1 MRKGLKSILRICI
14 MKLPEVKSGEILELL
29 KKFDQ
34 EEHFHEFIAK
44 RHENIQEF
52 ETALKDFFN
61 AERSKDCAILGID
74 IYRYSKFG
82 ENKQNYIPFL
92 FKFLYE
98 KSIKDC
104 LATQRY
110 LFQNCTEAGVLGDLI
125 SIGDGGFQIM
135 ETPLHCLI
143 FALYFEASLR
153 AYNSYSYFPKLRNFI
168 GEITVRYT
176 ISYDKLFKFENNYF
190 GPAIINNARII
201 SKDKLNRFLLDQN
214 TYEWF
219 QSKTNGIE
227 SLKIISLERLSQVS
241 DFVSYDWNKIKD
253 KNIIFFDKNKPSSFV
268 SINISKLRPVE
279 AKESLFDVY
288 NLHLQVELTFCDTNQ
303 INNKPMVVTL
313 GNLNTEGIN
322 I

>member
-1 MRKGLKSILRICI
+1 MNLSEIKS
-14 MKLPEVKSGEILELL
+14 EEITELL
-29 KKFDQ
+29 KKFDS
-34 EEHFHEFIAK
+34 EEHFQEFIAK
-44 RHENIQEF
+44 RHENIKEF
-52 ETALKDFFN
+52 ETALKDFFGQ
-61 AERSKDCAILGID
+61 ERSQDCAILGID
-74 IYRYSKFG
+74 IYKYSKYDAD
-82 ENKQNYIPFL
+82 KQNYIPFL
-92 FKFLYE
+92 FKFLYK

-110 LFQNCTEAGVLGDLI
+110 LFQNYTESGVLENLI
-125 SIGDGGFQIM
+125 SLGDGGFQIFQ
-135 ETPLHCLI
+135 TPLHCLI

-168 GEITVRYT
+168 GEITVRYA
-176 ISYDKLFKFENNYF
+176 ISYDKIFKFENNYF
-190 GPAIINNARII
+190 GPAIINTARII

-219 QSKTNGIE
+219 LAKTNGIE
-227 SLKIISLERLSQVS
+227 SLRIISLERLSQVS
-241 DFVSYDWNKIKD
+241 DFVSYEWNKIRD
-253 KNIIFFDKNKPSSFV
+253 KNIIFLDKNKSSSFV

-279 AKESLFDVY
+279 AKESMFDVY
-288 NLHLQVELTFCDTNQ
+288 SLHIQVELTFCDTNQ